1 MHRSYAPRHTARA
14 APSIATSGRETGSE
28 VEAALGPGWASP
40 VTTPLAPPSAPS
52 LRQLAGW
59 CRAWLR
65 DHPVTALAT
74 VLVGGAFSY
83 AWNVWL
89 IAALYRGPHRVPV
102 GSAATGSR
110 NFIYGG
116 LFWALC
122 GMLIFGLASYWHAVG
137 TRRFFTELQGL
148 PLALGGLIHRDH
160 AARVHLLWGAALAM
174 LLAVA
179 LSPAVGLVVAIGLL
193 TIAPGFIGSIVS
205 AFLARAW
212 SRLTARFSPTRRA
225 KIAGA
230 TGVTV
235 GTIGSAG
242 ALVAAFLIPSTAIK
256 LIVVAV
262 LAVLA
267 LTLSRIGPPSTGAL
281 LVALGPLL
289 FLAWV
294 STASQAFADTGA
306 SPDCP
311 CTAGL
316 SCMADPAT
324 LINSLVGA
332 VSGGLG
338 ALAGA
343 LAGAAA
349 AAADASGGVGV
360 SAPAATAAQ
369 SPSGGGVSDP
379 PPGPTPA
386 GPATGA
392 PPTGP
397 GTGAPPGDAPS
408 ATQSAD
414 DADKAARR
422 ADLERQHKLDEAA
435 AQSLNQASTGW
446 GYLYNAAWF
455 VSKGADTAVNVLS
468 NFTGPAGRAVNYAY
482 GAVKDTAGGIA
493 EGQSASQ
500 IGWHVVADTSL
511 TFMYNQI
518 PCNVPTYGVG
528 PKAPVSSLIS
538 AAQQAEHP
546 LAEQAAK
553 AGLQYSAPRVGVAV
567 GVAKGMGNELTGE
580 AESHV
585 IDQGYE

>member
-1 MHRSYAPRHTARA
+1 MVKRAKVHRPHAPRHTARG
-14 APSIATSGRETGSE
+14 APIFTTGGRETGSE
-28 VEAALGPGWASP
+28 VEAALGPGWASA
-40 VTTPLAPPSAPS
+40 VTMPLAPPSAPS

-59 CRAWLR
+59 CLGWLR
-65 DHPVTALAT
+65 GHPVTALAT

-89 IAALYRGPHRVPV
+89 IAALYRGPYRVPV

-110 NFIYGG
+110 NFIYGA

-122 GMLIFGLASYWHAVG
+122 GMLIFGLASYWHGVG

-148 PLALGGLIHRDH
+148 PLALGGLIRRDH

-174 LLAVA
+174 LLAIA

-267 LTLSRIGPPSTGAL
+267 LTLSRMGPPSTGAL
-281 LVALGPLL
+281 LGALGPLL

-294 STASQAFADTGA
+294 STASQAFADAGG

-332 VSGGLG
+332 VSGAFG
-338 ALAGA
+338 ALAGV
-343 LAGAAA
+343 LGGAAA
-349 AAADASGGVGV
+349 AAADASGGVGA

-379 PPGPTPA
+379 PQEPAPA

-392 PPTGP
+392 PP
-397 GTGAPPGDAPS
+397 GDAQS

-422 ADLERQHKLDEAA
+422 VELERQHKLDEAA

-553 AGLQYSAPRVGVAV
+553 AGLQYSAPQVGVAV